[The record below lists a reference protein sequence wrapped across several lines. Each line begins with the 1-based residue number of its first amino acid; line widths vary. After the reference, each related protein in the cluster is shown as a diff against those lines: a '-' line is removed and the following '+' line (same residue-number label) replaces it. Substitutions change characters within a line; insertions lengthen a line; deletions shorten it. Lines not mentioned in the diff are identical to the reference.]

1 MIRLPS
7 WLGENIPDVIMEDA
21 ASWMALLDS
30 DRCNEADRI
39 SFARWLDEDPTHR
52 WAFEELS
59 AVWARLRT
67 LSDVEPLLQQEKVV
81 PLSSASSSLAQIPAA
96 PPAQRD
102 WSAIAAMAIVAV
114 GIVAHLLLSPVSET
128 ITTAVGESREVVLA
142 DGSVLELNARTTMDI
157 TIDDQKRAVH
167 LVEGEAVFHVAAD
180 ARPFVVATEHGS
192 IAALGTTF
200 SVDVAN
206 DMLEVS
212 VIEGRVAVTTSEQ
225 PLPLTEYDS
234 DIGVRFAAEAAL
246 LGAGELLEVSGSNQK
261 QRWLGTEEFRKR
273 LSWRNG
279 VVEFENQPLHAVVE
293 EMRRYMHVSIHVA
306 DSELS
311 GIRISGRFET
321 GDHRGFLTQLNET
334 YNIIVDDRNADWILL
349 RSP

>member
-1 MIRLPS
+1 MTRLPS

-81 PLSSASSSLAQIPAA
+81 PLSSASPSLAQIPAA
-96 PPAQRD
+96 SAPQRD

-157 TIDDQKRAVH
+157 TIYDQKRAVN

-180 ARPFVVATEHGS
+180 ARPFVVANEHCS